1 MPTAHVTIAARAHLA
16 GKKSAFGTTT
26 KAVHL
31 TATARLDLPASMA
44 RVHLTKAVILA
55 TPMVTAEQ
63 VMFVAMD
70 AALGHTV

>member
-1 MPTAHVTIAARAHLA
+1 
-16 GKKSAFGTTT
+16 
-26 KAVHL
+26 
-31 TATARLDLPASMA
+31 MA